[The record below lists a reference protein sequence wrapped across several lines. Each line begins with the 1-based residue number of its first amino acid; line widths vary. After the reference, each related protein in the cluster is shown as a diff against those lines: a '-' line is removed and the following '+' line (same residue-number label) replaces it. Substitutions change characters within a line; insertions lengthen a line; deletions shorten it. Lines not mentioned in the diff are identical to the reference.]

1 MEQWLIKLVCAFV
14 HPKSKSKRKAMRE
27 KLKADLIRF
36 KCRLLSMSEED
47 AQRMI
52 EIGGRISLIKYALM
66 KRRLRREKKR
76 RFPQYLSVC
85 AIVKNE
91 AAYLPEWIE
100 FYKLAGAD
108 KFYIY
113 DNDSTDNT
121 KEVLKPYIDAGDV
134 VYTLQSGQ
142 AQQLVA
148 YNDAVARYKNETKW
162 LAFFDLDEFVLPLS
176 TRTIPEFLKDFE
188 EECGVVV
195 YWMIYGDNGHKT
207 KTDGLVLERFT
218 AHAEEG
224 FAINRYLKTI
234 ANPREIEKADI
245 HFSFYKGGL
254 AVDENGRFRSG
265 GMGEEPQLKKIRMN
279 HYFGKSFEEFMQKR
293 NRGMADHKRNDL
305 RSVSDFEIHN
315 RNEITNDTSAEKYIR
330 PIKEALARKGFDES
344 GRLLPR

>member
-1 MEQWLIKLVCAFV
+1 
-14 HPKSKSKRKAMRE
+14 
-27 KLKADLIRF
+27 
-36 KCRLLSMSEED
+36 
-47 AQRMI
+47 
-52 EIGGRISLIKYALM
+52 M
-66 KRRLRREKKR
+66 KRRLRCEKKR

-142 AQQLVA
+142 AQQVVA
-148 YNDAVARYKNETKW
+148 YNDAVAKYKNETKW

-195 YWMIYGDNGHKT
+195 YWMVYGDNGHKT

-218 AHAEEG
+218 AHSTEDFDA
-224 FAINRYLKTI
+224 NRHVKTI
-234 ANPREIEKADI
+234 ANPREIKEMNVHHAVYRGGFAKDEAGRTI
-245 HFSFYKGGL
+245 TWAKG
-254 AVDENGRFRSG
+254 VNSVE
-265 GMGEEPQLKKIRMN
+265 KIRMN